1 MLSTIETI
9 NQVVNDF
16 IWGVPAMVCIIGVG
30 FYLSCRTGFLQ
41 IRKFSYAIQT
51 TIGRMFRKRNASDG
65 ALTPFQAVCT
75 ALAATVGT
83 GNIAGVAGAIAIG
96 GPGAV
101 FWMWVSAVLGM
112 CTKFAEVTLAVYYR
126 ETNKEGDLVGGP
138 MYYIKNGLGKN
149 WQFLAVLF
157 SAFGVLTVFGTGNAT
172 QVNTITT
179 AVNSALLS
187 CGLISE
193 GAVKTSNLIQGIII
207 APLVALILLGGVKRI
222 GQVTEKL
229 VPFMALLYIVLSVG
243 IILFRIQAL
252 PSVIQAIFEGAF
264 KPAAVTGGAVGSL
277 FMSMK
282 KGVSRGIF
290 SNEAGLGT
298 GSIAH
303 ACADTR
309 KPVKQ
314 GMFGIFEVFTD
325 TIVICT
331 LTALVILCSQVP
343 VGYGQAAGAE
353 LTIQGFISVYGNWV
367 SVFTAVAM
375 CCFAFST
382 ILGWGLYG
390 ARCIEFLFSEKVIKP
405 FMVAYSLVAIL
416 GATADLGLMWN
427 IAETFNGLM
436 AIPNLIALF
445 LLSGT
450 VVKLTKEYF
459 AGEGAGK

>member
-187 CGLISE
+187 CGLISV

-207 APLVALILLGGVKRI
+207 AALVALILLGGVKRI

-243 IILFRIQAL
+243 IVLFRLQNL
-252 PSVIQAIFEGAF
+252 PMVFKNIFEGAF

-353 LTIQGFISVYGNWV
+353 LTIQGFISVYGSWI
-367 SVFTAVAM
+367 SIFTAVAM